1 MRTLLTLLFGPA
13 LLLALPGA
21 GDEIVWRADHAMVV
35 ERARAE
41 KRVLFVAVNM
51 DDEARCEDF
60 VDRVYDD
67 REVRRLAQRTLN
79 LVGSRELHRKSDGEC
94 PRLGSVS
101 CRDHLRV
108 EAALRE
114 AHLGVNENGAM
125 AVPQHLW
132 LDSKGEVLLSV
143 PFEMSAEEMIWCFVT
158 ALRRADPELELAMPD
173 EARPPRR
180 LLFGRAYTPPSGD
193 SMARGLTD
201 DELEA
206 EIKRLKSS
214 LFGFG
219 GYGSMAKI
227 LFTDHSDAVEYA
239 EREFGRSL
247 LTWGGNDYLR
257 RSLHRIGV
265 LAPMGFWIVLEDFAR
280 NNDPRVRSEVAAALE
295 QLAAPRSYKLVKRS
309 LSKEKDPFVE
319 RAWLRALGAVGHAE
333 SGARK
338 TLLKAATSDD
348 DEVLRCNAILAL
360 GHLQGHEDVR
370 ELLIGVLAAEGGGGA
385 RIAAACAMAI
395 SRDELYLAPLTEAV
409 GEATEGDL
417 LLALEVLRGADLL
430 RIEAVV
436 RRVGRDDLRRERVF
450 FGVAGD

>member
-1 MRTLLTLLFGPA
+1 MRTLLTLLLGPA
-13 LLLALPGA
+13 LLLAPPGA
-21 GDEIVWRADHAMVV
+21 GDEIAWRADHAMVV

-41 KRVLFVAVNM
+41 KRVLFVAVTM
-51 DDEARCEDF
+51 DDETRCEDF

-79 LVGSRELHRKSDGEC
+79 LVGSRELHRKGDGEC

-114 AHLGVNENGAM
+114 AHLGVNESGAM

-132 LDSKGEVLLSV
+132 LDSGGEVLLSV

-158 ALRRADPELELAMPD
+158 ALRRADSELELAMPD

-193 SMARGLTD
+193 SLARGLTE
-201 DELEA
+201 DELET

-214 LFGFG
+214 FFSGGRFG
-219 GYGSMAKI
+219 SLAKI
-227 LFTDHSDAVEYA
+227 LFTDDPDAVEYGKLA
-239 EREFGRSL
+239 YGRSL
-247 LTWGGNDYLR
+247 LTWSGNEYLS
-257 RSLHRIGV
+257 RSLHTIGV
-265 LAPMGFWIVLEDFAR
+265 LAPMNFWVVLENFAR
-280 NNDPRVRSEVAAALE
+280 DDDPRVRKETAVALE

-309 LSKEKDPFVE
+309 LSKEKDPSVE
-319 RAWLRALGAVGHAE
+319 SAWLRALGAVGHGE

-338 TLLKAATSDD
+338 VLLKAATSDD

-370 ELLIGVLAAEGGGGA
+370 EVLIGALAAEAGGA

-395 SRDELYLAPLTEAV
+395 SRDALYLAPLTEAV

-417 LLALEVLRGADLL
+417 LLALEVLRGADLG
-430 RIEAVV
+430 RIEAAV
-436 RRVGRDDLRRERVF
+436 RRVSRDDLRRERVF